1 MSYSDY
7 LVFVELVLLFASMTA
22 IAVSGWLLRESIT
35 NADFFTAW
43 IAAVVFMMNSV
54 IFAWFTLRLVGQ

>member
-43 IAAVVFMMNSV
+43 IAAVIFMMNSV